1 MKIKRQRYSIQ
12 IKIKLLFLGSDI
24 AQGLTLLRTLLEFNY
39 ISGQRSETGEVTL
52 TDILLWSQAFKND
65 LDLACFNEALWKKT
79 TTQKHDYLDE

>member
-1 MKIKRQRYSIQ
+1 M
-12 IKIKLLFLGSDI
+12 
-24 AQGLTLLRTLLEFNY
+24 LRTLLEFNY

-52 TDILLWSQAFKND
+52 ADILLWSQAFKND